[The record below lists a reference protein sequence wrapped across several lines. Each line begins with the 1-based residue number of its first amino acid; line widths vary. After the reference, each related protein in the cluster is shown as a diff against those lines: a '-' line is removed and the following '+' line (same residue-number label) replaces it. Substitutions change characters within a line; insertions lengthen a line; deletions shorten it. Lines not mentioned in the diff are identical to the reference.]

1 MPGGDQINRLAKMR
15 IITASRELD
24 AQLSK
29 KRGCSPVLE
38 ILRRLRARAAESLE
52 ALAFTNAYD
61 SEKIKLLQN
70 EVKRYDEWVEWLR
83 DIVSEGLEYDQQIT
97 DSEREELLDVLV
109 QSPEGQQEAIE
120 LGLIDLNRD
129 S

>member
-52 ALAFTNAYD
+52 ALAFINAYD

>member
-38 ILRRLRARAAESLE
+38 ILRRLRSRAAESLE
-52 ALAFTNAYD
+52 ALAFINAYD

>member
-1 MPGGDQINRLAKMR
+1 MR

-38 ILRRLRARAAESLE
+38 ILRRLRSRAAESLE
-52 ALAFTNAYD
+52 ALAFINAYD